1 MIINLNDGIPLGFI
15 ENYQDEYK
23 LKSNKLVSYLNR
35 INMNMKNKFNY
46 IIIPVTVY
54 NILECNDRF
63 KPIFYYNDYENLK
76 KVGTLGEFEV
86 YLDIHL
92 QPDEIILSWDKSI
105 SRDVKINNILYNT
118 NEKEKKIKVIP

>member
-1 MIINLNDGIPLGFI
+1 MIINLNDDIPLGFI
-15 ENYQDEYK
+15 ENYRDEYK
-23 LKSNKLVSYLNR
+23 LKSNKLISYLNG
-35 INMNMKNKFNY
+35 ININMKNKFNY

-63 KPIFYYNDYENLK
+63 KPFFSINDNDDLK

-92 QPDEIILSWDKSI
+92 RPDEIILSWDKSI
-105 SRDVKINNILYNT
+105 SRDVKINNILYNI
-118 NEKEKKIKVIP
+118 NEKQKKIKVIP

>member
-1 MIINLNDGIPLGFI
+1 MIINLNDDIPLGFI

-23 LKSNKLVSYLNR
+23 LKSNKLISYLNR
-35 INMNMKNKFNY
+35 INSNMKNKYNY
-46 IIIPVTVY
+46 IIISVAVY
-54 NILECNDRF
+54 NILGCNDRF
-63 KPIFYYNDYENLK
+63 KSFFSYNDYDDLK

-92 QPDEIILSWDKSI
+92 RPDEVILSWDKSI
-105 SRDVKINNILYNT
+105 SRDVKINNILYNI